1 MKSTQRDPIY
11 LDHNATTPV
20 HPAVFEAMVP
30 FLREGFG
37 NPSSGHVYGLRARAA
52 VERSRAAVVGLLGCS
67 PDEVVFTSGGTE
79 SNNLAILGAAAA
91 YPGGRHVVTSVVE
104 HPATR
109 LPCQRLAEQGLEVE
123 WTPVDG
129 TGMVDPDAVGAALR
143 DDTLLVTLMLAN
155 NETGTIAPVGEV
167 ARLAHARGILVHTDA
182 AQAVGKIPVDVD
194 ALQVDLL
201 SIAGHKLYA
210 PKGIGALFV
219 RGGVE
224 LSPILLGGGQERGL
238 SPGTENVAYI
248 VGLGRACELAAADLE
263 IEARRQRALVD
274 RLWGL
279 LSEAA
284 PGLRLNGHRSLRLP
298 NTLNVSFPG
307 RAGSRVLAR
316 ADGLAASTGSACHE
330 GAEIPSQ
337 VLTEMGL
344 TQEEAFGAVRLS
356 VGRSTTVQDIDAA
369 AGVLVRAWRES

>member
-1 MKSTQRDPIY
+1 MSIQRDPIY

-20 HPAVFEAMVP
+20 HPEVFEAMVP

-52 VERSRAAVVGLLGCS
+52 VERSRVAVAGLLGCS
-67 PDEVVFTSGGTE
+67 TDEVVFTSGGTE
-79 SNNLAILGAAAA
+79 SNNLAIRGAAAA
-91 YPGGRHVVTSVVE
+91 HPEKRHLITSAVE

-109 LPCQRLAEQGLEVE
+109 LPCRYLAERGLEVE
-123 WTPVDG
+123 WIPVDG
-129 TGMVDPDAVGAALR
+129 TGTVDPDAVGEVLR

-155 NETGTIAPVGEV
+155 NETGTIMPVGEV
-167 ARLAHARGILVHTDA
+167 ARLAHGRGILVHTDA
-182 AQAVGKIPVDVD
+182 AQAVGKIPVRVDV
-194 ALQVDLL
+194 LQVDLL

-224 LSPILLGGGQERGL
+224 LSPVLLGGGQERGL

-263 IEARRQRALVD
+263 VEARRQRTLVD
-274 RLWGL
+274 RLWDL
-279 LSEAA
+279 LSEAV
-284 PGLRLNGHRSLRLP
+284 PGLRLNGHRSQRLP

-307 RAGSRVLAR
+307 AAGSRILAR
-316 ADGLAASTGSACHE
+316 TDGLAASTGSACHE

-344 TQEEAFGAVRLS
+344 TQEEAFGAIRLS
-356 VGRSTTVQDIDAA
+356 VGRSTTEQDIDIAA
-369 AGVLVRAWRES
+369 HILVRAWQES